1 MSNLNQR
8 IARFYDQSTDL
19 WLDMWGEH
27 MHHGYYPPDGS
38 VHDHQEAQVALIERV
53 LDWGAIQ
60 QPKRILDAGCGVGGS
75 ARYLANKYKAE
86 ALGVNL
92 SQVQVDRARSL
103 TQKAGLEQRVQFQQ
117 RDLLSLSASDGP
129 FDLIWSMENAEHI
142 GPKQEMLQLFHDLLC
157 PGGKMLIVT
166 WCIRDEPG
174 LTAKDQQLLENLYR
188 IYNLPPMI
196 SLAEY
201 EYVARKIGL
210 EEVQTDDWSEVVAPF
225 WGAVI
230 RSALTGK
237 GLRGLFKAGWS
248 TMQGAWAM
256 RYMQK
261 GYRSGL
267 IRFGLLQA
275 TRP

>member
-1 MSNLNQR
+1 MSTLNQR
-8 IARFYDQSTDL
+8 IAQFYDQSTDL

-38 VHDHQEAQVALIERV
+38 VTDHQAAQTELIERV
-53 LDWGAIQ
+53 LDWGGIQ
-60 QPKRILDAGCGVGGS
+60 KTDSILDAGCGVGGS
-75 ARYLANKYKAE
+75 ARYLANKYGAE
-86 ALGVNL
+86 VLGVNL
-92 SQVQVDRARSL
+92 SQVQVERARSL
-103 TQKAGLEQRVQFQQ
+103 TQKAGLSDQVQFQQ
-117 RDLLSLSASDGP
+117 RDLLSLTPDDGP

-142 GPKQEMLQLFHDLLC
+142 GPKRDMLQLFYDLLR
-157 PGGKMLIVT
+157 PGGRALIVT
-166 WCIRDEPG
+166 WCLRDEPPVR
-174 LTAKDQQLLENLYR
+174 AKEQQLLDNLYR
-188 IYNLPPMI
+188 IYHLPPMI

-201 EYVARKIGL
+201 RQLATDIGWQDI
-210 EEVQTDDWSEVVAPF
+210 QTADWSEAVAPF

-230 RSALTGK
+230 RSALSGR
-237 GLRGLFKAGWS
+237 GLQGLFKAGWS
-248 TMQGAWAM
+248 TIQGAWAM

>member
-1 MSNLNQR
+1 MSSLNQR

-38 VHDHQEAQVALIERV
+38 VTDHQAAQVALIERV
-53 LDWGAIQ
+53 LEWGGIAPPQ
-60 QPKRILDAGCGVGGS
+60 RILDAGCGVGGS
-75 ARYLANKYKAE
+75 ARYLANKYDAE
-86 ALGVNL
+86 VLGVNL
-92 SQVQVDRARSL
+92 SQVQVERARSL
-103 TQKAGLEQRVQFQQ
+103 TQKAGLANRVQFQQ
-117 RDLLSLSASDGP
+117 RDLLSLTPADGS

-142 GPKQEMLQLFHDLLC
+142 APKQEMLQLFHDLLR
-157 PGGKMLIVT
+157 PGGTMLVVT
-166 WCIRDEPG
+166 WCLRDDPPVTPRE
-174 LTAKDQQLLENLYR
+174 QRLLDNLYR

-196 SLAEY
+196 SLADYTRQAEQT
-201 EYVARKIGL
+201 GL
-210 EEVQTDDWSEVVAPF
+210 QDIQTADWSEAVAPF

-230 RSALTGK
+230 RSALSGR

-248 TMQGAWAM
+248 TIQGAWAM

>member
-1 MSNLNQR
+1 MSKLNQR
-8 IARFYDQSTDL
+8 IAQFYDQSTDL

-38 VHDHQEAQVALIERV
+38 VSDHQAAQTELIERV
-53 LDWGAIQ
+53 LNWGKIEHPQ
-60 QPKRILDAGCGVGGS
+60 RILDAGCGVGGS
-75 ARYLANKYKAE
+75 ARYLAHKYNAE
-86 ALGVNL
+86 VLGVNL
-92 SQVQVDRARSL
+92 SPVQVERARSL
-103 TQKAGLEQRVQFQQ
+103 TQKAGLAEGVRFQQ
-117 RDLLSLSASDGP
+117 RDLLSLTGEDGP

-142 GPKQEMLQLFHDLLC
+142 GPKREMLQLFHDLLR
-157 PGGKMLIVT
+157 PGGRMLVVT
-166 WCIRDEPG
+166 WCIRDQPPVGTKE
-174 LTAKDQQLLENLYR
+174 QRLLDNLYR

-201 EYVARKIGL
+201 QRLASDIGWQDI
-210 EEVQTDDWSEVVAPF
+210 QTADWSEAVAPF

-230 RSALTGK
+230 RSALSGR
-237 GLRGLFKAGWS
+237 GLRGLVKAGWS
-248 TMQGAWAM
+248 TLQGAWAM